1 MTIQK
6 FSITELHKQFTI
18 KNSKVEPSNRMV
30 KVEGNFDRIVCNENG
45 LFAGYL
51 YAMQTEEAEPDKN
64 RIRIFMPNAGRAK
77 FDDLQFLLFKH
88 VVITGE
94 VTVRPDLNPDDNIDT
109 EELQIIVKAA
119 TAHRNIRILGE
130 STAVNKIIIK
140 GDKHPHKRRE
150 LPPEPLKIAVIS
162 TKGSQGCN
170 DFACIIDANAY
181 QKLDYFYPNP
191 FSADKIIE
199 QIKEIV
205 KKGTYNC
212 LCIVRGGGPSE
223 SLVVFNDP
231 EVIKCIKNARATMYV
246 VTGIGHSNDSTG
258 CDEVADYCAYTPTDA
273 AYFLSREGLKTEK

>member
-51 YAMQTEEAEPDKN
+51 YAMKAEEPEPEKN
-64 RIRIFMPNAGRAK
+64 RIRVFIPNAGRVK

-94 VTVRPDLNPDDNIDT
+94 VSVRPDSNPNDNIDT
-109 EELQIIVKAA
+109 EELQILVKAA
-119 TAHRNIRILGE
+119 SAHRDIRILGE
-130 STAVNKIIIK
+130 STEANKIVIK
-140 GDKHPHKRRE
+140 GDKHPHKRRK
-150 LPPEPLKIAVIS
+150 LPTEPLRIAVIS
-162 TKGSQGCN
+162 SKGSQGCN

-191 FSADKIIE
+191 FSPKE
-199 QIKEIV
+199 IKEIIETIV
-205 KKGTYNC
+205 KSEKYNC

-223 SLVVFNDP
+223 SMVVFNDT
-231 EVIKCIKNARATMYV
+231 EVIKCIKNTRATMYV

-258 CDEVADYCAYTPTDA
+258 CDEAADYCSYTPTDA
-273 AYFLSREGLKTEK
+273 AYFLNREGLKTDK